1 MENPVSLERSA
12 GQGSAGRP
20 VTWLVELD
28 PDFPGPQRVEAF
40 LLERAARVILLDPG
54 PPWAPRW
61 PEVEGPI
68 VGYGTMRT
76 MRRLQQHRPLS
87 RAVFDDYPSL
97 RCSVYYRQ
105 VYDLLG
111 RDAVFVPLAALAHL
125 DLARRFGERF
135 FVRPETNYK
144 LFAAQ
149 IVESAKARAF
159 VEVEREHATE
169 LVVVSEVVEL
179 GDEFRCFCR
188 DGAVFAHSS
197 YSLEPW
203 GPVPPE
209 VQRFTAEVAARL
221 RGVTPSDMLTVD
233 VARAPDGR
241 LRLVEV
247 GGVNS
252 WGVYG
257 ADLAPFVAAME
268 AEARE
273 VWEEQNPDAGSA
285 G

>member
-1 MENPVSLERSA
+1 ML
-12 GQGSAGRP
+12 P

-28 PDFPGPQRVEAF
+28 PDFPGPER
-40 LLERAARVILLDPG
+40 LLEGYLRERSPGVILLDPG

-61 PEVEGPI
+61 PEVRGPA
-68 VGYGTMRT
+68 VAYGTMRT
-76 MRRLQQHRPLS
+76 ARRLQQHRPLS

-97 RCSVYYRQ
+97 RCSAYYRH

-111 RDAVFVPLAALAHL
+111 RDAVLVPLVALAYL
-125 DLARRFGERF
+125 DLPRRFGPRC
-135 FVRPETNYK
+135 FVRPESNYK

-149 IVESAKARAF
+149 IIESAGARAF
-159 VEVEREHATE
+159 VDREREHASE

-179 GDEFRCFCR
+179 GEEFRCFCR

-197 YSLEPW
+197 YPAEPW
-203 GPVPPE
+203 GPAPRE
-209 VQRFTAEVAARL
+209 IQDFARAVAARL
-221 RGVTPSDMLTVD
+221 RGHTPSDMITVD

-241 LRLVEV
+241 LRLVEI

-257 ADLAPFVAAME
+257 ADLAAFVAAME

-273 VWEEQNPDAGSA
+273 VWAEQNPDPDSPH
-285 G
+285 